1 MFCGLARS
9 DPVRRHAVRCAV
21 HRHVPKR
28 CAGVERMDDLFRR
41 IFHADFDH
49 DEGALLPG
57 ADRRYAG
64 VVHRLTAEEV
74 FHFRFLRRLS
84 FRLRRGRRTGCRFRF
99 RRCGCRR
106 GRRCVLAG
114 RVRSARRRSR
124 RGRFRCS
131 CPAAAGQQQNGQ
143 TEQYRKHPALLPH
156 CIERFLF
163 HRFHLRLNVL
173 KCVAF
178 I

>member
-9 DPVRRHAVRCAV
+9 DPVRRHAVHCVV

-64 VVHRLTAEEV
+64 VVHRLTAEKV
-74 FHFRFLRRLS
+74 FHLRFLRRLS
-84 FRLRRGRRTGCRFRF
+84 FRLRHGRRTGHRFRF
-99 RRCGCRR
+99 RRRGCRR
-106 GRRCVLAG
+106 RRSRIL
-114 RVRSARRRSR
+114 VRSARRRSR

-131 CPAAAGQQQNGQ
+131 CPASTTAGQQQNGQ
-143 TEQYRKHPALLPH
+143 TEQHRKRSALLPH

-163 HRFHLRLNVL
+163 HRLYLRPNVL
-173 KCVAF
+173 KCVVF